1 VAESGSAEGV
11 GAVRNDGDRHNAAPR
26 SGVDHPIPRPTQA
39 NNLDHANAVS
49 VLLLGIAVAAT
60 WPASVAGALVAK
72 ATWRITDPPIV
83 GRWLV
88 AGLGAVAALMDQGS
102 LAPAWPWQLA
112 LHAVAPAMTAPTVG
126 AITHA
131 LVPEALLGPALLLVI
146 QYANRA
152 WSRTIAGQ
160 EWARYRAMT
169 ERKRALEWGWP
180 GPAKSGPAENET
192 TPVPHPPGAI
202 RLGAVASTRQPFDLG
217 IAEVEQHIFLPGAS
231 GTGKTTTIGRLTDG
245 ALANGMGVVIIDCK
259 GTGLG
264 GPARALAVRHGVPL
278 TVVDPHDEE
287 SVGYDPC
294 SGEPAA
300 VANKIVGA
308 FSFSGE
314 AEIYKQVA
322 MEAVPVICRALA
334 ASGQPITLEAIYG
347 SLAKGGLSRL
357 GRAPGAEGHRDRLQQ
372 LEDSGGVGT
381 AGFVGL
387 QRRLGAL
394 MEGTFGDLFRQRPAL
409 SWPDELSAP
418 RVTYIS
424 LSATGASEDVELF
437 GRVVLQDLKQVADSR
452 MRAMN
457 RGDSPQPV
465 MIVIDEFAALREATQ
480 VVDLLLQ
487 ARQAKMPLV
496 VATQYLPELVAIRQP
511 VLSTGVL
518 IAHRLESK
526 DAELVAAQFGTH
538 TTMALTAQVDYE
550 TGTSEKGSVRQVEEY
565 HVHPNDLRSLPVGVA
580 AVLSRVT
587 ARRNIVRVQR
597 TV

>member
-1 VAESGSAEGV
+1 
-11 GAVRNDGDRHNAAPR
+11 VRNHGDRHKTAPR
-26 SGVDHPIPRPTQA
+26 SGADPHPVPRPTQA

-49 VLLLGIAVAAT
+49 LLLLGIGVAAT

-72 ATWRITDPPIV
+72 TTWRATGTPIV
-83 GRWLV
+83 VRWLV
-88 AGLGAVAALMDQGS
+88 AGLGAVAALTDRTA
-102 LAPAWPWQLA
+102 LAPAWSWQLV
-112 LHAVAPAMTAPTVG
+112 LHAFDPAAAAPAWTTIV
-126 AITHA
+126 HA
-131 LVPEALLGPALLLVI
+131 LGPEALLGPALLVVVES
-146 QYANRA
+146 ANRS
-152 WSRTIAGQ
+152 WRRTIAGQ

-169 ERKRALEWGWP
+169 ERKRALEWGWH
-180 GPAKSGPAENET
+180 GPAKPAPADGQPA
-192 TPVPHPPGAI
+192 PVPHPPGVI
-202 RLGAVASTRQPFDLG
+202 RLGTISSSSRAFDL
-217 IAEVEQHIFLPGAS
+217 ALNEVEQHIFLPGAS
-231 GTGKTTTIGRLTDG
+231 GTGKTTTIGRLADG

-264 GPARALAVRHGVPL
+264 GPARTLASRHGVPL
-278 TVVDPHDEE
+278 TVVDPYDED

-322 MEAVPVICRALA
+322 MEAVPVICRALSA
-334 ASGQPITLEAIYG
+334 ARQPVTLEAIYLA
-347 SLAKGGLSRL
+347 LAKGGLSRL
-357 GRAPGAEGHRDRLQQ
+357 GREKGAEEHRTRLQQ
-372 LEDSGGVGT
+372 LEDSGGSVGT
-381 AGFVGL
+381 ARFVGL

-409 SWPDELSAP
+409 SWQEEFSAP

-437 GRVVLQDLKQVADSR
+437 GRVVLQDLKQVADAR
-452 MRAMN
+452 MRSMN
-457 RGDSPQPV
+457 RNDVPRPV
-465 MIVIDEFAALREATQ
+465 LVVIDEFAALREATQ

-538 TTMALTAQVDYE
+538 TTMQLTAQVDYE

-565 HVHPNDLRSLPVGVA
+565 DVHPNDLRSLPVGVA

-597 TV
+597 SI